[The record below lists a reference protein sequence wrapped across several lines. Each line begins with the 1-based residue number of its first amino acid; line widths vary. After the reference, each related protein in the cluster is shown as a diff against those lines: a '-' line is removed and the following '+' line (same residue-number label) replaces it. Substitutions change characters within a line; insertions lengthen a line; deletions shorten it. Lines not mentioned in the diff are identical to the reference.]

1 MLAFEW
7 VTEPLMPEGVVG
19 KPEQVFPFVI
29 ANTPPNAGQ
38 RRFALVVV
46 GLLILGIAVAIP
58 FAAVPGPRIDAFIPV
73 LQTVLCV
80 ADLITA
86 ILLFAQY
93 SVQPQRALLVLAS
106 GYVCAGMFAFLQT
119 LAFPGAYAPAGL
131 FGSTDHAAWFFVLW
145 HTTFPLAIIIYAIF
159 KDADKAAIAADRPM
173 GSTIGITVAC
183 VFAVIATL
191 TLSITLGADYLPIL
205 YTGGV
210 TQQTLAGNFVN
221 VVMWLLGL
229 AALALLYFRRRS
241 ILDLWL
247 MVVLVAWMPNF
258 IIAALVTTVRF
269 SVGWYMARGYALISS
284 FTVLAVLLTETTFLY
299 ARLVGAVTLLRRER
313 TNRLMTMD
321 AATAAMAH
329 EVRQPLS
336 GLMARGA
343 AAKKWLSRTPP
354 DIAKAVECIDGMNEA
369 GQRVEDVIS
378 AIRGLVRKQGDQKT
392 PIDINGV
399 VQQALDLMAHDLQVQ
414 GVTVTGD
421 YQDGLPLVRAN
432 RLLLQQ
438 VVLNLLRN
446 AIDAMTPVEARSR
459 HLRLATAG
467 NGASTVVLS
476 ISDSGSGVSADDRE
490 RIFDPFFTTKQTGT
504 GLGLSICQSIIEEH
518 KGKLSLAKTGATGS
532 VFEIALPAATA

>member
-1 MLAFEW
+1 MQELGAWEA
-7 VTEPLMPEGVVG
+7 TRISREH
-19 KPEQVFPFVI
+19 FPFII
-29 ANTPPNAGQ
+29 ASTPPDAGQ
-38 RRFALVVV
+38 RKLVVV
-46 GLLILGIAVAIP
+46 IIGLLVLGIAIAIP
-58 FAAVPGPRIDAFIPV
+58 FAGVQGPRIDAFIPV

-86 ILLFAQY
+86 ILLLAQY

-106 GYVCAGMFAFLQT
+106 GYVCSGMFAFLQT

-131 FGSTDHAAWFFVLW
+131 FGSTDLAAWFFVLW
-145 HTTFPLAIIIYAIF
+145 HTTFPLAIIIYAVL
-159 KDADKAAIAADRPM
+159 KDTDQVAVAPGKSI

-183 VFAVIATL
+183 VFAVIAAL

-205 YTGGV
+205 YTGSV
-210 TQQTLAGNFVN
+210 TQQTVAANVVN

-241 ILDLWL
+241 VLDLWL

-284 FTVLAVLLTETTFLY
+284 CTVLAVLLTETTLLY

-313 TNRLMTMD
+313 ANRLMTMD

-329 EVRQPLS
+329 EIRQPLA

-343 AAKKWLSRTPP
+343 AAKRWLSRTPP
-354 DIAKAVECIDGMNEA
+354 NIAKALECIDGINGA

-378 AIRGLVRKQGDQKT
+378 AIRGLVRKHGDQKT

-414 GVTVTGD
+414 GVTVRGD
-421 YQDGLPLVRAN
+421 YQEGLPLVRAN

-446 AIDAMTPVEARSR
+446 AIDAMTLVEARSR
-459 HLRLATAG
+459 HLRLATAR
-467 NGASTVVLS
+467 NDASTVLLA
-476 ISDSGSGVSADDRE
+476 IADSGSG
-490 RIFDPFFTTKQTGT
+490 
-504 GLGLSICQSIIEEH
+504 
-518 KGKLSLAKTGATGS
+518 
-532 VFEIALPAATA
+532 

>member
-1 MLAFEW
+1 MLTLKQ
-7 VTEPLMPEGVVG
+7 VTGRLMPEGVVG

-46 GLLILGIAVAIP
+46 GLLMLGIAAAIP
-58 FAAVPGPRIDAFIPV
+58 FAAVQGPRIDAFIPV

-106 GYVCAGMFAFLQT
+106 GYVCSGMFAFLQT

-159 KDADKAAIAADRPM
+159 KDTGETSLAPGRSI
-173 GSTIGITVAC
+173 GSTIAITVAC
-183 VFAVIATL
+183 VLGVIATL
-191 TLSITLGADYLPIL
+191 TLSVIFGTDYLPVL

-210 TQQTLAGNFVN
+210 TQQTLAANLVN

-229 AALALLYFRRRS
+229 AALALLYLRRRS

-284 FTVLAVLLTETTFLY
+284 CTVLAVLLTETTFLY

-329 EVRQPLS
+329 EVRQPLA
-336 GLMARGA
+336 GLTARGA
-343 AAKKWLSRTPP
+343 AAKRFLSRTPP
-354 DIAKAVECIDGMNEA
+354 DIAKALECIDGINEA
-369 GQRVEDVIS
+369 GKRVEDVIS
-378 AIRGLVRKQGDQKT
+378 AIRGLVRKQSDQKA
-392 PIDINGV
+392 PIDINDV
-399 VQQALDLMAHDLQVQ
+399 VQQALDLMSHDLQVR

-421 YQDGLPLVRAN
+421 YQDGLPLVRGN

-446 AIDAMTPVEARSR
+446 AVDAMTPVEARSR
-459 HLRLATAG
+459 HLRLATAR
-467 NGASTVVLS
+467 NDALMVVLS
-476 ISDSGSGVSADDRE
+476 IADTGSGVSPDDRE
-490 RIFDPFFTTKQTGT
+490 RIFDPFFTTKQAGT

-518 KGKLSLAKTGATGS
+518 EGKLSLARTGATGS